1 MDLDEIV
8 REVIER
14 DSGGMV
20 LQLAR
25 ETVAQARVAPQILI
39 PHKIRS
45 KIPINDSR

>member
-20 LQLAR
+20 LQLA
-25 ETVAQARVAPQILI
+25 
-39 PHKIRS
+39 
-45 KIPINDSR
+45 